1 MVTFAD
7 LMTLL
12 LTFFV
17 LMLSFAEIDAI
28 RFKRL
33 AGELQKAF
41 GVQREIP
48 ADVVPMGTSPVL
60 QQFSPG
66 TPQPIPVDEIYQRL
80 TSERTTLAAGEIDSR
95 VRSRLEAIEQQLE
108 QTIREAA
115 PEGNVAVERDGL
127 DIIVRINEKGSFP
140 SGSAE
145 ISTSFRQLL
154 DVLSTE
160 LIEIPGYIAVDG
172 HTDNVPI
179 RSARFQSN
187 WDLSAMRAATVT
199 NELIENPALEPGRF
213 IVIGHADT
221 RPLVPNN
228 TPEQRAQ
235 NRRVELIIR
244 AGEMVE
250 RELGLRTSIEDPVDQ
265 AVAQAASERIE
276 TDEEPVDLDVLFEQG
291 LDAIE
296 PTNLEAFFAPQLE
309 AEPEPQLEPDA
320 IESDEAPIENE
331 EPGVKPGEEPF
342 DLRSYLGLDQRD
354 AE

>member
-41 GVQREIP
+41 GVQRDIP
-48 ADVVPMGTSPVL
+48 ADVIPMGTSPVL
-60 QQFSPG
+60 QKFSPG
-66 TPQPIPVDEIYQRL
+66 TPQPIPVDKIYQRL
-80 TSERTTLAAGEIDSR
+80 TPEQTTLAAGAIDSR
-95 VRSRLEAIEQQLE
+95 VKSRLEAIEQQLE
-108 QTIREAA
+108 QTISEAA

-127 DIIVRINEKGSFP
+127 DIIVRIDEQGSFP

-154 DVLSTE
+154 KVLATE
-160 LIEIPGYIAVDG
+160 LTEIPGYIAVDG
-172 HTDNVPI
+172 PTDNVPI

-199 NELIENPALEPGRF
+199 NALLQNPALEPGRF
-213 IVIGHADT
+213 IVLGHADT
-221 RPLVPNN
+221 RPIAPNDSA
-228 TPEQRAQ
+228 EQRAN

-250 RELGLRTSIEDPVDQ
+250 RELGLRTSIEDPIDQAMEEAVDQ
-265 AVAQAASERIE
+265 AVLGATE
-276 TDEEPVDLDVLFEQG
+276 TDAQPADLNLLFRQA
-291 LDAIE
+291 LDAIG
-296 PTNLEAFFAPQLE
+296 PTGLETFFTPELEAKPDFIAP
-309 AEPEPQLEPDA
+309 
-320 IESDEAPIENE
+320 DEAPIEND
-331 EPGVKPGEEPF
+331 EPENEKPGQESFE
-342 DLRSYLGLDQRD
+342 LNTHIGLGSTMR
-354 AE
+354 